1 MLLNVLGAGLGSSAS
16 MVSPET
22 AASEDCAAL
31 CAARKAE
38 EGLGRGRPA
47 LLAALGGSLLS
58 CEVLLGAESLAEAEE
73 APLPLALAVAAA
85 VLLAEATGATPVLLA
100 FSAVSGWSPEALG
113 AVVTGLFLLAAA
125 VGSIPG
131 LGLGAA
137 EVPEGLTFLAAA
149 AAADRL
155 AAMAVVRWE
164 AVGGGTAVE
173 PGRPED
179 DPGGRVAPEEAPE
192 VGREVEAV
200 VVVVEVERG
209 ERLLTEAAVPVEGTV
224 RAAGR
229 G

>member
-1 MLLNVLGAGLGSSAS
+1 M
-16 MVSPET
+16 
-22 AASEDCAAL
+22 

-38 EGLGRGRPA
+38 EGLSLGPGA
-47 LLAALGGSLLS
+47 DLLAALGGSLVS
-58 CEVLLGAESLAEAEE
+58 CEGGAAAAVLLWAEGLLA
-73 APLPLALAVAAA
+73 PLRLPLAAAVAVA

-113 AVVTGLFLLAAA
+113 AVVAGLFLLAAA
-125 VGSIPG
+125 VGSIPV

-137 EVPEGLTFLAAA
+137 EVPEGLTFLAAAAA

-164 AVGGGTAVE
+164 AVGGGTAME